1 MVQTIQA
8 SELSLYEVEAK
19 LGLHRTRAADF
30 FPEWQLKL
38 PELNATDANQLDR
51 VKADFEA
58 QDYYPML
65 EQAVKLIALGPMLSL
80 AGFYRAPFRIHPER
94 SIQIALPTEDAV
106 LRGRI
111 DVLVLADRLWM
122 LVIES
127 KEAGFSLKESI
138 PQALS
143 YMAATPTP
151 ELPAYGLCTNGS
163 HWLFLKLDAQTKEY
177 ALSDEFSLY
186 RRDNELGNVLQ
197 VMKQLGEIVRP
208 AV

>member
-8 SELSLYEVEAK
+8 NALSLREVEAK
-19 LGLHRTRAADF
+19 LGLRRTLDANF
-30 FPEWQLKL
+30 FPEWQGQL
-38 PELNATDANQLDR
+38 PAIDPTDALHLDR

-58 QDYYPML
+58 QDHYPML
-65 EQAVKLIALGPMLSL
+65 EQAVKLIALAPMFSL
-80 AGFYRAPFRIHPER
+80 AGFYRHPFWIHPDK
-94 SIQIALPTEDAV
+94 SIQIVLPSGDKV

-111 DVLVLADRLWM
+111 DVLVLADRFWM

-127 KEAGFSLKESI
+127 KEAGFSLKEAI
-138 PQALS
+138 PQALA

-163 HWLFLKLDAQTKEY
+163 HWLFLKLDAQAKEY

-186 RRDNELGNVLQ
+186 RRGNELSNVLQ
-197 VMKQLGEIVRP
+197 VLKQLGEIVRP
-208 AV
+208 VA

>member
-8 SELSLYEVEAK
+8 SELSLYEVEVK
-19 LGLHRTRAADF
+19 LGLHRTRDANF
-30 FPEWQLKL
+30 FTEWQLKM
-38 PELNATDANQLDR
+38 PALNPTDADQLDR

-58 QDYYPML
+58 QDRYPML
-65 EQAVKLIALGPMLSL
+65 EQAVKLIALAPMLSL
-80 AGFYRAPFRIHPER
+80 AGFYRDPFRIHPEK
-94 SIQIALPTEDAV
+94 SIQIALPTEDEV

-163 HWLFLKLDAQTKEY
+163 HWLFLKLNIQTKEY

-186 RRDNELGNVLQ
+186 RRGNELGNVLQ

-208 AV
+208 VA